1 MTRRLVIALV
11 TALALVAL
19 AAPAAA
25 KEGAVT
31 KLDSQPKDWI
41 SGMTYAVG
49 YTIRM
54 DGVEPY
60 KADTTEIV
68 ATSPQGKELRFRG
81 VPEGA
86 AGHYVAQVNF
96 PTSGTWTW
104 KVTQGS
110 FFAPYELGTV
120 TILSAATG
128 VKDNATTTAAASAP
142 DALPFAA
149 AGAMLALLVGAL
161 ALQRRKVVAIH
172 TA

>member
-11 TALALVAL
+11 TALAFIAL
-19 AAPAAA
+19 ATPAAA

-41 SGMTYAVG
+41 SGTTYAVG

-60 KADTTEIV
+60 KADTTEII
-68 ATSPQGKELRFRG
+68 ATSPDGKELRFRG

-96 PTSGTWTW
+96 PAAGTWSW

-110 FFAPYELGTV
+110 FFAPYDLGTV
-120 TILSAATG
+120 TILPVAG
-128 VKDNATTTAAASAP
+128 VAKDGATTAAAASVP

-149 AGAMLALLVGAL
+149 AGAMLALIVAAL
-161 ALQRRKVVAIH
+161 ALQRRRTISLRSA
-172 TA
+172 